1 MHIRT
6 LGLPF
11 PVSSDESDDK
21 AVTTE
26 MPIFNPLVQP
36 SARWY
41 ELNKRVKLF
50 PWWMRYNFG
59 ITKESILKDKIIEI
73 SKSLRLEEVHPNRI
87 IRHAISEFSKNGLG
101 SDYIGYH
108 NINHELEVA
117 YFTLLAAKGG
127 QGRKEDALSQNDIK
141 TLFVAALFHD
151 YDPLKRFD
159 KPHEDDVESFIRND
173 KKLKQLLRPFKI
185 NLYIVIALIHR
196 TAYPFEGAIAEHS
209 QKRIGELLSEAGIS
223 ENDFSLRKHYEELGA
238 YLSVCD
244 RISGY
249 CLGNFE
255 YAQELARLNAHAMAW
270 HPRLINERSV
280 NYFTALKKEKV
291 MLDRILQSIPEDYR
305 KNFYD
310 NVAGFRQLW
319 ENEVEIRAKL
329 RRKEMNLVTRLETSG
344 NDIENNLVTSVMKIY
359 KDVHTPLPISQN
371 EKDFHKSLLSN
382 ATILITLRTNKP
394 DGELVGYV
402 KGGPLEKYKLR
413 RGTVDEN
420 FGKHNSIYME
430 WIRIKPEY
438 WGETGGHILRSSFMK
453 EARDRG
459 YKFLSSYVL
468 RDVITKRINNGESLE
483 IVQRYDPD
491 KLDYYRADLS
501 KLIEIISVS

>member
-1 MHIRT
+1 
-6 LGLPF
+6 
-11 PVSSDESDDK
+11 
-21 AVTTE
+21 
-26 MPIFNPLVQP
+26 
-36 SARWY
+36 
-41 ELNKRVKLF
+41 
-50 PWWMRYNFG
+50 
-59 ITKESILKDKIIEI
+59 
-73 SKSLRLEEVHPNRI
+73 
-87 IRHAISEFSKNGLG
+87 
-101 SDYIGYH
+101 
-108 NINHELEVA
+108 
-117 YFTLLAAKGG
+117 
-127 QGRKEDALSQNDIK
+127 
-141 TLFVAALFHD
+141 
-151 YDPLKRFD
+151 
-159 KPHEDDVESFIRND
+159 
-173 KKLKQLLRPFKI
+173 
-185 NLYIVIALIHR
+185 
-196 TAYPFEGAIAEHS
+196 
-209 QKRIGELLSEAGIS
+209 
-223 ENDFSLRKHYEELGA
+223 
-238 YLSVCD
+238 
-244 RISGY
+244 
-249 CLGNFE
+249 
-255 YAQELARLNAHAMAW
+255 
-270 HPRLINERSV
+270 
-280 NYFTALKKEKV
+280 